1 MTEKLPLVVDIDGTF
16 LKTDMLF
23 EGFWLAMGKKPL
35 ETVLTAFRFLRDRA
49 RLKQEI
55 TRLAEIN
62 VELLPVNPDIEGYVI
77 QAKQQ
82 GREVIFASASDQEL
96 VQRLADHHDIGGAH
110 LGSDGKTNLSG
121 RRKAKA
127 LNDRY
132 GVGGYA
138 YAGDQKLDMGVW
150 RSAGEAI
157 VVGRHPGIIRQLES
171 EGIAVTQLKKTWSRR
186 SAALGMRPHQW
197 VKNVLLLLP
206 LVAAHSLDPVA
217 LIRTIFAMA
226 AFCAAA
232 SSIYVVNDLLD
243 LEADR
248 QHPKKRFRPLAA
260 GNVRIP
266 DAMLMSIALGLF
278 ALCVGFILGWAVT
291 AVVALYMLLS
301 LSYSL
306 KLKKMRWIDIAT
318 LATLYTLRV
327 VAGGLAAQV
336 VASGWLIGFIFPTF
350 LALGCVKR
358 LTELTLAK
366 SDGKVPGRGYT
377 PADRGDL
384 LNMAGLGVVFS
395 LLIFLVYTFGSTA
408 AALYQEIWML
418 RLAIIP
424 LALWQIRMV
433 LLGWQGKQDY
443 DPIVFAMRDRTGLL
457 IIAVIVLI
465 LFYAAGIFG
474 QGYSPNT

>member
-23 EGFWLAMGKKPL
+23 EGFWLAMGKRPL
-35 ETVLTAFRFLRDRA
+35 ETVKTAFRYLRDPA

-77 QAKQQ
+77 QAQQQ
-82 GREVIFASASDQEL
+82 GREVIFASASDREL
-96 VQRLADHHDIGGAH
+96 VQRLADHHGIAGRH

-121 RRKAKA
+121 LRKAQA

-132 GVGGYA
+132 GVGGYT
-138 YAGDQKLDMGVW
+138 YAGDQKLDMEVW

-157 VVGRHPGIIRQLES
+157 VVGWHPGIVRRLGT
-171 EGIAVTQLKKTWSRR
+171 EGISVTELRKTWSRR
-186 SAALGMRPHQW
+186 SAAMGLRPHQW

-206 LVAAHSLDPVA
+206 LIAAHNLDP
-217 LIRTIFAMA
+217 LSLLRTVMAMV
-226 AFCAAA
+226 AFCAAS

-266 DAMLMSIALGLF
+266 DAMVMSIALGFF
-278 ALCVGFILGWAVT
+278 ALGVGYIIGWQVMG
-291 AVVALYMLLS
+291 VVALYMLLS
-301 LSYSL
+301 LVYSL
-306 KLKKMRWIDIAT
+306 KLKKMRWVDIAA

-336 VASGWLIGFIFPTF
+336 GASGWLIGFIFPTF

-358 LTELTLAK
+358 LTELTLAT
-366 SDGKVPGRGYT
+366 SSGKVPGRGYT
-377 PADRGDL
+377 RSDRDDL

-395 LLIFLVYTFGSTA
+395 LLVFLIYTFGANA
-408 AALYQEIWML
+408 AELYQDIWML

-443 DPIVFAMRDRTGLL
+443 DPIVFAMRDNTGLL
-457 IIAVIVLI
+457 IVAVIVLI
-465 LFYAAGIFG
+465 LFHASGTIG
-474 QGYSPNT
+474 